1 MKHFALL
8 LFFVVTAHAYP
19 LDGYERTKIRRLKGY
34 RMAVDKKLP
43 NSLRIPPGGLWG
55 MDRVAL
61 RLKGSS
67 IDISADSAKDSFLQD
82 GIEKIFVG
90 RNRTYGLAL
99 LDITDPAKPAFALV
113 RPDIKFIPGSVGK
126 ILVGA
131 GYLNALAETYP
142 NDYAARERILRETIV
157 TADEFI
163 IRDSKTVPL
172 FEESPPKLWNRPLQ
186 LGDKFS
192 AWEWLDH
199 MFSQSSNAAGAV
211 MWKEAMLLKRFG
223 KKYPLPEA
231 EAKAFLRDTP
241 KTELR
246 DLALATLEEP
256 LKRAG
261 IDTNNL
267 RLGTMFTSR
276 AGAVVPGTSSYATP
290 VELLRL
296 LLKIEQGK
304 IVDEWSSLELK
315 RLMYFAR
322 SRYRYASA
330 PSLSDAGVFFKSGSL
345 FQCAPE
351 AGFTCGQY
359 RGNKTNI
366 MNSVAIVE
374 SAGKVYLVA
383 LMSNVLKINSAS
395 EHQAIAGQVEK
406 LIQSRPR

>member
-1 MKHFALL
+1 MKHFALAL
-8 LFFVVTAHAYP
+8 LFCAPGLAYP

-43 NSLRIPPGGLWG
+43 NQLRIPPGGLWG
-55 MDRVAL
+55 IEPVVL
-61 RLKGSS
+61 RLKGSKL
-67 IDISADSAKDSFLQD
+67 DITADSPKDSYLQD
-82 GIEKIFVG
+82 GVAKIFTG
-90 RNRTYGLAL
+90 RNATYGLAV
-99 LDITDPAKPAFALV
+99 LDITDRDKPAFALV

-131 GYLNALAETYP
+131 GFLNALAETYP
-142 NDYAARERILRETIV
+142 NDLAARERVLRETII

-163 IRDSKTVPL
+163 VRDSKTVPL
-172 FEESPPKLWNRPLQ
+172 FEEPPPKLWNRPLKI
-186 LGDKFS
+186 GDKFS

-223 KKYPLPEA
+223 KRYPVPET

-276 AGAVVPGTSSYATP
+276 AGAIVPGTSSYATP

-296 LLKIEQGK
+296 LIKIEQGK
-304 IVDEWSSLELK
+304 IADEWSSLEIK

-330 PSLSDAGVFFKSGSL
+330 PNLSDAGVFFKSGSL
-345 FQCAPE
+345 FQCVPE
-351 AGFTCGQY
+351 EGYSCGQY

-383 LMSNVLKINSAS
+383 LMSNVLKVNSAG

>member
-1 MKHFALL
+1 MRQIAALL
-8 LFFVVTAHAYP
+8 LMALSLQAYP

-34 RMAVDKKLP
+34 RMAIDKRLP
-43 NSLRIPPGGLWG
+43 NQLRIPPGGLWG
-55 MDRVAL
+55 SDKVVL
-61 RLKGSS
+61 RLKGTNL
-67 IDISADSAKDSFLQD
+67 DISAESAKDAFLQD
-82 GIEKIFVG
+82 GVEKIFAG
-90 RNRTYGLAL
+90 RNRTYGLAV
-99 LDITDPAKPAFALV
+99 LDITDPAKAAFALM

-131 GYLNALAETYP
+131 GFMNALAEAYP
-142 NDYAARERILRETIV
+142 NDIASRERILRETII

-163 IRDSKTVPL
+163 VRDSKTVPI
-172 FEESPPKLWNRPLQ
+172 FEDPPPKLYNRPLRI
-186 LGDKFS
+186 GDKFS

-223 KKYPLPEA
+223 KKYPIPEA

-276 AGAVVPGTSSYATP
+276 AGAIVPGTSSYATP
-290 VELLRL
+290 VELMRL
-296 LLKIEQGK
+296 LIKIEQGR
-304 IVDEWSSLELK
+304 IVDDWSSLEIK

-330 PSLSDAGVFFKSGSL
+330 PGLADAGVFFKSGSF
-345 FQCAPE
+345 FQCETE
-351 AGFTCGQY
+351 AGYSCGQY

-395 EHQAIAGQVEK
+395 EHQAIAGQVER

>member
-1 MKHFALL
+1 MKHFLVFLL
-8 LFFVVTAHAYP
+8 LASAALAYP
-19 LDGYERTKIRRLKGY
+19 LDGYDRTKIRRLKGY
-34 RMAVDKKLP
+34 QMAVEKKLP
-43 NSLRIPPGGLWG
+43 NQLRIPPGGLWG

-61 RLKGSS
+61 RLKGSK
-67 IDISADSAKDSFLQD
+67 IDISADSPKDPYLQD
-82 GIEKIFVG
+82 GVAKIFVG
-90 RNRTYGLAL
+90 RNPTYGLAV

-131 GYLNALAETYP
+131 GYLNALAEAYP
-142 NDYAARERILRETIV
+142 EDFAARERILRETII

-172 FEESPPKLWNRPLQ
+172 FEDKPPKLWNRALQ
-186 LGDKFS
+186 IGDKFS

-211 MWKEAMLLKRFG
+211 MWKEAMLLKHFG
-223 KKYPLPEA
+223 KRYPVPDA
-231 EAKAFLRDTP
+231 EAKAFLRDTS
-241 KTELR
+241 KTDLR
-246 DLALATLEEP
+246 DLALETLEAP

-261 IDTNNL
+261 IDMNNL

-276 AGAVVPGTSSYATP
+276 AGAIVPGTSSYATP
-290 VELLRL
+290 VELMRL
-296 LLKIEQGK
+296 LIKIEQGK
-304 IVDEWSSLELK
+304 IVDEWSSLEIK

-322 SRYRYASA
+322 SRYRYSSA
-330 PSLSDAGVFFKSGSL
+330 PNLADAGVFFKSGSF

-351 AGFTCGQY
+351 EGYTCGQY

-383 LMSNVLKINSAS
+383 LMSNVLKVNSAG

-406 LIQSRPR
+406 LIQARPR